1 MKKIFITTL
10 FICFAHVCTVNAENA
25 YRPYIGADISYNRA
39 KTNFVKPDYYA
50 AMLNLGTTYNTYFG
64 TEIFYQQA
72 AARTETVST
81 GQKYKTSFRGY
92 GLDAIITA
100 PVFSKFDAHF
110 SLGLAS
116 YVFSERFS
124 DSHRMSDEGIGYRFG
139 VGATYHLTNR
149 LATRFN
155 ARYIKFND
163 ISNLKHAAEYSLGL
177 RYYLTEN

>member
-1 MKKIFITTL
+1 MKKIFIATL

-100 PVFSKFDAHF
+100 PVFSKSDAT
-110 SLGLAS
+110 SPWLPRSAVTACAAPIS
-116 YVFSERFS
+116 P
-124 DSHRMSDEGIGYRFG
+124 
-139 VGATYHLTNR
+139 
-149 LATRFN
+149 ATRSAFSWSREQCTN
-155 ARYIKFND
+155 TSAP
-163 ISNLKHAAEYSLGL
+163 AAANCLAIA
-177 RYYLTEN
+177 